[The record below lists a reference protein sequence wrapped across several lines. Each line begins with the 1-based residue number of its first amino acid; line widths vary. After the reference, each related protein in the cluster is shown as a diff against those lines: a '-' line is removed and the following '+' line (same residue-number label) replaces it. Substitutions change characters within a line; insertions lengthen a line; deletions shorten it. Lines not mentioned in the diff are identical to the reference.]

1 MIKEQ
6 LSSLDS
12 INLNLGSGTGLIM
25 SVVLALIMFGIALG
39 IKASTLKD
47 IFVKPKSIITGL
59 LLQWIGLPMVTFLL
73 IMALNPY
80 LTPMVSLGM
89 ILVASCPGGNISN
102 FMSAFSRGNI
112 ELSVSMT
119 AVSTVFAPAVTP
131 LNFWFWGN
139 LYLKFAALSGTMTI
153 PHLVIPFTEIFRTVF
168 IILGVPIILGM
179 LTAHFFPKFAEKVKS
194 PFNIFSIAVFF
205 VMVLGMFIPNWRF
218 FIDYIIFI
226 FILVLIHNLCA
237 FGTGYAGASLMKLP
251 RKDRRSI
258 TIEVGIQNSGLGL
271 TMLLNPS
278 IFRPEI
284 WNNPETGIMY
294 GGMLFVTAWWGIWH
308 IISGLTL
315 SSIFRRYRIKE

>member
-59 LLQWIGLPMVTFLL
+59 LLQWIGLPLVTFLL

-131 LNFWFWGN
+131 FNFWFWGN

-237 FGTGYAGASLMKLP
+237 FGTGYVGASLMKLP

-315 SSIFRRYRIKE
+315 SSIFRKYRIKE